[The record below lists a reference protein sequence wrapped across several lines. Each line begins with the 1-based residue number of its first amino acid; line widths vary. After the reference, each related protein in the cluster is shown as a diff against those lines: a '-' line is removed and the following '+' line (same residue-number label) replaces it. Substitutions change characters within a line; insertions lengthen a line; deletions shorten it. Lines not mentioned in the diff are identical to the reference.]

1 MPEAAQAEPP
11 RSSVLRRKR
20 TWRACD
26 RCSTSRTR
34 CDGACPCRRCL
45 EYGYACHYD
54 RPIKKRGRTR
64 RVPHSPSAGGTDR
77 APARNHSDQDN
88 ANHEVRQESASP
100 SAHSQQGDRSISAL
114 RGLSIPDL
122 IDHGAPYPLRAS
134 LNNAN
139 RKTESQ
145 CSPSYFDPPVL
156 HRPLD
161 SSKSPA
167 NSAGPHRQAVN
178 GEISNRFGYRCL
190 EPLLP
195 YLSDIMPEEIAYQ
208 LFDVFLVDP
217 GTSLF
222 RCASPYIL
230 TRVFRKKSLLHPTN
244 PRRLSPALL
253 AIILWCCAQE
263 ADIPSLCA
271 PGSRLRVSNALYQ
284 LSLTLIAKRDRD
296 MRRSDV
302 ADAGGQP
309 PDPDV
314 HRIPQPIQHEDQ
326 TELLDDVLTS
336 ILLCIVIS
344 GGDFKPDCMSWWDR
358 AVRLA
363 MSMGLNREDENRT
376 PPPTSLEAIEHQ
388 EERRRVFWLLYCLDR
403 HLGLSFNR
411 VLQLPDSCCQVYAP
425 LPEHIWERLDEFEN
439 ALPPRVYG
447 PPMVVTGTSFFEYFL
462 PLMAI
467 LGDII
472 DLHHRRQHPRFGML
486 DDGPAVSVI
495 EDMLAQCQDSLNF
508 LAQEAA
514 HKTSH
519 EEATHTRI
527 VLAYSTHILHV
538 LHVLLHGKW
547 DAISMLDNED
557 DWITTPDFSIC
568 ASHAI
573 AASEAVSTILELDP
587 ELTFMPY
594 LFGIYLLH
602 GSFILLLFADRMPQL
617 GPNQSVELACEVII
631 RAHEVCV
638 VTLSTEFQ
646 RNFRKVVRST
656 LYSVRGEDQE
666 EHKLARRKILSLYRW
681 TKGARGLAI

>member
-1 MPEAAQAEPP
+1 MAVSSSDERIQAN
-11 RSSVLRRKR
+11 RWL
-20 TWRACD
+20 AI
-26 RCSTSRTR
+26 
-34 CDGACPCRRCL
+34 

-64 RVPHSPSAGGTDR
+64 RVPRSPSAGGATE
-77 APARNHSDQDN
+77 PASAQNRPDQDN
-88 ANHEVRQESASP
+88 ANPEARQESASP

-145 CSPSYFDPPVL
+145 CSPSYFDPPIV

-161 SSKSPA
+161 SSKSPT
-167 NSAGPHRQAVN
+167 NSAGPHRQAAN
-178 GEISNRFGYRCL
+178 GDGSSRPAYRCL

-195 YLSDIMPEEIAYQ
+195 YLGDIMPEEIAYQ

-230 TRVFRKKSLLHPTN
+230 TRIFRKKSLLHPTN

-271 PGSRLRVSNALYQ
+271 PGSRLRISNALYQ
-284 LSLTLIAKRDRD
+284 LSLSLIAKRDRD

-302 ADAGGQP
+302 ADVGGQP

-363 MSMGLNREDENRT
+363 MSMGLNREDENS
-376 PPPTSLEAIEHQ
+376 PPVPASLEVIEHQ

-411 VLQLPDSCCQVYAP
+411 VLQLPDSCCQVYGAC
-425 LPEHIWERLDEFEN
+425 R
-439 ALPPRVYG
+439 
-447 PPMVVTGTSFFEYFL
+447 
-462 PLMAI
+462 
-467 LGDII
+467 
-472 DLHHRRQHPRFGML
+472 
-486 DDGPAVSVI
+486 
-495 EDMLAQCQDSLNF
+495 
-508 LAQEAA
+508 
-514 HKTSH
+514 
-519 EEATHTRI
+519 
-527 VLAYSTHILHV
+527 
-538 LHVLLHGKW
+538 
-547 DAISMLDNED
+547 
-557 DWITTPDFSIC
+557 
-568 ASHAI
+568 
-573 AASEAVSTILELDP
+573 
-587 ELTFMPY
+587 
-594 LFGIYLLH
+594 LFGVFSPAI
-602 GSFILLLFADRMPQL
+602 QTN
-617 GPNQSVELACEVII
+617 GPSA
-631 RAHEVCV
+631 
-638 VTLSTEFQ
+638 
-646 RNFRKVVRST
+646 
-656 LYSVRGEDQE
+656 
-666 EHKLARRKILSLYRW
+666 LARTYLGKTGRI
-681 TKGARGLAI
+681 